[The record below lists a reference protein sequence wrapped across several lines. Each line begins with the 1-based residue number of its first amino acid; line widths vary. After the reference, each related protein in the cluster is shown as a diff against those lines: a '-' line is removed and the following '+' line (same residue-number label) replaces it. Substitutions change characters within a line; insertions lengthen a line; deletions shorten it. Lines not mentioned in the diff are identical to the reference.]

1 MNPLRQLSNIVS
13 LMIALLVIGWF
24 GLTCFK
30 AGWYARN
37 QPVVS
42 PILLKFLDSQQPSKE
57 G

>member
-37 QPVVS
+37 QPVFS
-42 PILLKFLDSQQPSKE
+42 PILLKFLDPQQSSKD